1 MKEKVGYVAKSEIMK
16 YAKFKVA
23 ELAGNVAKLAV
34 MAAICSLPMLG
45 LSSRAAENDALY
57 CVIDLSG
64 GADAKSYPISYLDAV
79 PTDGWTD
86 EYKTTKLVLRRIE
99 AGTFKMQNIQ
109 DVTITK
115 PFYMGVFEVTQ
126 KQYEL
131 VTGTNPTLQLE
142 NFEMWWMDLMIC
154 FPGENRPVNVSWNMV
169 RGSSD
174 TNNWPTVTS
183 VDKDS
188 FVGRIRAR
196 TGLTVDLPTEAQWEY
211 ACRAGTN
218 TEYNKGDG
226 TDALVRAGRF
236 YQNAFT
242 YVGGYMGHTAVG
254 SYEPNDWGLYDMHGN
269 VAEWCL
275 DWYGN
280 LTYGTDPEGSI
291 SGGGRIY
298 RGGGWSLTYSKCTST
313 RRDGIA
319 ASTFYDTI
327 GFRLAGD
334 VTVAANGSSGES
346 SSGQGQ
352 VESLHIKGLSINSE
366 RTSTGAGS
374 SGGLGTMDAP
384 ANPERIVT
392 LTVAVTM
399 ASGDVNPESFV
410 VMHSSTLGGETERI
424 EPTSATLNEDG
435 TVTLVVSIPDG
446 ASGFMRVQTK

>member
-16 YAKFKVA
+16 YAKFKIV

-34 MAAICSLPMLG
+34 MAAICSLPMFG

-99 AGTFKMQNIQ
+99 AGTFKMQNEQ

-131 VTGTNPTLQLE
+131 VTGTNPTAE
-142 NFEMWWMDLMIC
+142 Y
-154 FPGENRPVNVSWNMV
+154 GESRPVCASWEMV

-188 FVGRIRAR
+188 FVGRIRAK

-211 ACRAGTN
+211 ACRAGTDSKYN
-218 TEYNKGDG
+218 NGGSKPADLILVGRYFGNNKDNKGG
-226 TDALVRAGRF
+226 YNMSHTIVGM
-236 YQNAFT
+236 YQSNA
-242 YVGGYMGHTAVG
+242 
-254 SYEPNDWGLYDMHGN
+254 WGLYDMHGN
-269 VAEWCL
+269 VSEWCL
-275 DWYGN
+275 DWDGE
-280 LTYGTDPEGSI
+280 LAYGTDPIGDS
-291 SGGGRIY
+291 SGKGRIY
-298 RGGGWSLTYSKCTST
+298 RGGSWGSLSNPC
-313 RRDGIA
+313 
-319 ASTFYDTI
+319 ASTYRSYSPASTI
-327 GFRLAGD
+327 NAGTGFRLAGD
-334 VTVAANGSSGES
+334 VTVAANGSSGET

-366 RTSTGAGS
+366 RTSTEAGS

-384 ANPERIVT
+384 SNPERIVT

-424 EPTSATLNEDG
+424 EPISATLNEDG
-435 TVTLVVSIPDG
+435 TVTLVVPIPDG